1 MTLPSCD
8 FVSSASQSIAS
19 ATFRLASSRS
29 SATLPLSRVATTSLE
44 DTQYFFARSLY
55 NKNLRPPSSPIGPL
69 TNSALTGSQSR
80 PFQPH
85 FLLIAF
91 PWPLNAE
98 IKKKK
103 AKDASKPT
111 KQEGFGTVL
120 SRGPYLFAS
129 AAGSR
134 NSIAKKN
141 EKR

>member
-1 MTLPSCD
+1 
-8 FVSSASQSIAS
+8 
-19 ATFRLASSRS
+19 
-29 SATLPLSRVATTSLE
+29 
-44 DTQYFFARSLY
+44 
-55 NKNLRPPSSPIGPL
+55 
-69 TNSALTGSQSR
+69 
-80 PFQPH
+80 
-85 FLLIAF
+85 LLIAF

-141 EKR
+141 EKRWFFDVSCGIHEVITN